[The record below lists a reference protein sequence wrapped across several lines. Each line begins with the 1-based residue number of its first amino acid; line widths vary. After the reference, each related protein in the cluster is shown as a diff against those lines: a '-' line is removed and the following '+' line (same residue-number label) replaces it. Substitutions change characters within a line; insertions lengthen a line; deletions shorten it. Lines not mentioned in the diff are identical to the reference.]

1 MKRKIFVTSDTF
13 LGRVEILDIAKRP
26 FKDISEMNEV
36 IVKNWNAVVGPND
49 IVYHLGNLAWTPLEA
64 EELLIRLNGSIK
76 LLMGDYDD
84 AALEISRYLKDKIE
98 IIPLAFYK
106 EPKTNTI
113 LSHWEMANWPG
124 KDKGIYHFHGHSLN
138 TKKIDLNI
146 SRAINACTDEWNFKP
161 IEILKSI
168 ELFKDFKK
176 EINKTK

>member
-13 LGRVEILDIAKRP
+13 LGRIEILDIANRP
-26 FKDISEMNEV
+26 FEAIGEMNEA
-36 IVKNWNAVVGPND
+36 IIEKWNAVVGPDD

-64 EELLIRLNGSIK
+64 EDILIRLNGRIK

-113 LSHWEMANWPG
+113 LSHWPMLDWPG
-124 KDKGIYHFHGHSLN
+124 KDKGVFHFHGHSLFDHP
-138 TKKIDLNI
+138 TDLTI
-146 SRAINACTDEWNFKP
+146 SNRINACADNWSYQP
-161 IEILKSI
+161 QEISGLI
-168 ELFKDFKK
+168 ELFKDFKNQK
-176 EINKTK
+176 K